1 MMKSYKL
8 LELLQFTLGCD
19 YLSDLK
25 TEPYNKK
32 AKIIFENLD
41 LTKFSLSNVK
51 DAILY
56 LYSK

>member
-1 MMKSYKL
+1 MMKSDKL
-8 LELLQFTLGCD
+8 LDLLQFTLGCD

-25 TEPYNKK
+25 IEPYNKK